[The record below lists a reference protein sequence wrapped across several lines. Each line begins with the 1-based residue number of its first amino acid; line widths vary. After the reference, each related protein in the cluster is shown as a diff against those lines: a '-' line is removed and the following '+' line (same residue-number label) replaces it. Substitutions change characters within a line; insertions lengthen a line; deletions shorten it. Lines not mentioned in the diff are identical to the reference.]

1 MERRP
6 GGRVLLALLVV
17 VLTSTVVPVGAVGHL
32 DSSSPDTSSDVAQH
46 SSAAVGQA
54 ENELHVDM
62 ELSLAP
68 NNTGNI
74 TVEATIQNPEDV
86 VLLGIDSR
94 EAVTVRETEGFE
106 RRGGEYRWD
115 GQTEKPSFTYDL
127 AVNQSTDAFLGAG
140 LTAADTG
147 RWAILS
153 PPRAPVTYAIGVTRI
168 RHGQTAVVESYTVDG
183 QGVATEGFVYLG
195 PYRSY
200 ETWADGQTIRLI
212 VPLAAET
219 ADDPR
224 RVIETLGNASR
235 EIRIGGRDETVTG
248 LVAPSSVGWAI
259 SGTATGPRTFWVRDS
274 ARIRTAGNVWV
285 HEYVHTRDSI
295 TTDRSMAW
303 LKEAMATYYA
313 AENPLRQG
321 LIGFGEFRSPLERGT
336 GQTGVQLANRST
348 WGYESDYKKGALV
361 LGRLDLRIRAASG
374 GTHTLAD
381 VIRRL
386 QRHDGVVDAET
397 FARTVANVST
407 PEVGEAARRYVTT
420 TAVPE
425 PWSQSDHERYFGYET
440 ARFAYQFQSPR
451 AVGPNWTRPLSA
463 EHSAL
468 QLLPGE
474 RLVVDG
480 IVHNDGDAPS
490 EYDVTFRTTPR
501 GIADRER
508 VSGYLPA
515 GWTRTHPFTVR
526 TETPGRFV
534 AVFGT
539 GRTAQLSVSVVE
551 PARNVTVESV
561 TVAPKSV
568 DSGAA
573 VSVTATVSNPA
584 DRPAR
589 ATVPITV
596 DGRQV
601 GAETV
606 VLGSDATTEIST
618 AVTLETTGVHEVG
631 VDRQETTVQVGGVTS
646 SPTTGTEL
654 TTEPAST
661 APVGEGSGPGFGAV
675 AVGLAV
681 ALLAIIYY
689 RL

>member
-6 GGRVLLALLVV
+6 GGRVLLAVLVV
-17 VLTSTVVPVGAVGHL
+17 VLTSTVVPVGAVSHL
-32 DSSSPDTSSDVAQH
+32 DSSSLNTSSDVTQH
-46 SSAAVGQA
+46 TSATTAQA

-62 ELSLAP
+62 ALSLAP

-74 TVEATIQNPEDV
+74 TVEATVQNPEDV
-86 VLLGIDSR
+86 VSLGIDSR

-115 GQTEKPSFTYDL
+115 EQTERPSFTYDL

-147 RWAILS
+147 EWAILS
-153 PPRAPVTYAIGVTRI
+153 PPRAPVDWAIGVTRI
-168 RHGQTAVVESYTVDG
+168 RHGQTAVTESYAVDG
-183 QGVATEGFVYLG
+183 QGIVTDGFVYLG
-195 PYRSY
+195 PYRVY
-200 ETWADGQTIRLI
+200 ETGASDQTIRLV
-212 VPLAAET
+212 VPLAAEM

-224 RVIETLGNASR
+224 RVLETLANASR
-235 EIRIGGRDETVTG
+235 EIRIGGRDATVTG
-248 LVAPSSVGWAI
+248 LVAPSSVEWAI

-274 ARIRTAGNVWV
+274 ARIRTAGNVWI
-285 HEYVHTRDSI
+285 HEYVHTRESI
-295 TTDRSMAW
+295 ATDRSMAW
-303 LKEAMATYYA
+303 FKEAIATYYA
-313 AENPLRQG
+313 AEAPLRQR
-321 LIGFGEFRSPLERGT
+321 LIGFGAFRSTLERGT

-348 WGYESDYKKGALV
+348 WGYESDYRKGALV
-361 LGRLDLRIRAASG
+361 LGRLDLRIRAASD

-386 QRHDGVVDAET
+386 QRHNGVVDAET

-407 PEVGEAARRYVTT
+407 PEIGEAARRYVTT

-425 PWSQSDHERYFGYET
+425 PWSQSDHERHFGYET